1 MSIHEAKVIQIK
13 EILPHPDPETVR
25 LGLVKVWDYQCV
37 VGKDLWKV
45 GDLAVYI
52 EPDTMVD
59 GNKPEF
65 AFLNGTKPPQIHRIK
80 AKRLRGTWSE
90 GLLVPAPEGL
100 KEGDDAWEVLG
111 LARYVPTIS
120 RGKGSGR
127 AANLDSEFG
136 MGGEAEEA
144 PIRLP
149 FSKYDIE
156 NFKKYNSIL
165 VENETVVVTEKI
177 HGCVPSNCSI
187 TMADGSTM
195 KYSKVK
201 VGDMVLG
208 VDSSTGNISASKVIR
223 KFNNG
228 KMTEKW
234 LNVKGK
240 RRSAGKGTSNFSLT
254 CTPNHEVWSSDVQA
268 FIPANQ
274 LKVGSKVL
282 TYRFGLEMTPIQK
295 SILLGK
301 MLGDGSIHLSKN
313 TAAIRWG
320 HTESDIDYVNWIEQ
334 GIGDIAARKD
344 VAISGYGSKMIRQ
357 CTSFLFD
364 IKEKFQSF
372 IKNGKKVVPEWVEKE
387 LDPISLAFLFMDDG
401 SLSAHQDQED
411 RASIAVCN
419 FTKKDCEV
427 IIRGLKKFNIAAQ
440 YKLYDGYSRL
450 VFNSDEAEKLFL
462 LIAPYIPKSM
472 QRKLP
477 ERYRG
482 HEGWIPKIENQYKKS
497 LIELEISEISE
508 RDVKSNR
515 FDMETE
521 THNYFANTILVH
533 NCNGRFLWADGRM
546 WAGSRSH
553 WKRRPEL
560 KTVETPD
567 GPKTYMP
574 KDNVWWQAL
583 DQNPWIEELCKA
595 LPNHIV
601 FGEVFGQVQDLKYGA
616 KQNEIFF
623 RVFDIWSHE
632 KKEWLSFHDVFN
644 IGITVECKH
653 VPILYI
659 GPYSKEKI
667 FELTDGSSAIDNA
680 EHIREGVVIKPTTER
695 IDARHGRVILKN
707 VSNLYLERP

>member
-165 VENETVVVTEKI
+165 VENEIVVVTEKI
-177 HGCVPSNCSI
+177 HG
-187 TMADGSTM
+187 
-195 KYSKVK
+195 
-201 VGDMVLG
+201 
-208 VDSSTGNISASKVIR
+208 
-223 KFNNG
+223 
-228 KMTEKW
+228 
-234 LNVKGK
+234 
-240 RRSAGKGTSNFSLT
+240 
-254 CTPNHEVWSSDVQA
+254 
-268 FIPANQ
+268 
-274 LKVGSKVL
+274 
-282 TYRFGLEMTPIQK
+282 
-295 SILLGK
+295 
-301 MLGDGSIHLSKN
+301 
-313 TAAIRWG
+313 
-320 HTESDIDYVNWIEQ
+320 
-334 GIGDIAARKD
+334 
-344 VAISGYGSKMIRQ
+344 
-357 CTSFLFD
+357 
-364 IKEKFQSF
+364 
-372 IKNGKKVVPEWVEKE
+372 
-387 LDPISLAFLFMDDG
+387 
-401 SLSAHQDQED
+401 
-411 RASIAVCN
+411 
-419 FTKKDCEV
+419 
-427 IIRGLKKFNIAAQ
+427 
-440 YKLYDGYSRL
+440 
-450 VFNSDEAEKLFL
+450 
-462 LIAPYIPKSM
+462 
-472 QRKLP
+472 
-477 ERYRG
+477 
-482 HEGWIPKIENQYKKS
+482 
-497 LIELEISEISE
+497 
-508 RDVKSNR
+508 
-515 FDMETE
+515 
-521 THNYFANTILVH
+521 
-533 NCNGRFLWADGRM
+533 CNGRFLWADGRM

-583 DQNPWIEELCKA
+583 DQNSWIEELCKA

-632 KKEWLSFHDVFN
+632 KKEWLSFHDIFN
-644 IGITVECKH
+644 LSFMKDKEGRFLSLMSDAKH
-653 VPILYI
+653 APVLYI

-667 FELTDGSSAIDNA
+667 FELTDGSSRIDNA
-680 EHIREGVVIKPTTER
+680 GHIREGVVVKPTTER